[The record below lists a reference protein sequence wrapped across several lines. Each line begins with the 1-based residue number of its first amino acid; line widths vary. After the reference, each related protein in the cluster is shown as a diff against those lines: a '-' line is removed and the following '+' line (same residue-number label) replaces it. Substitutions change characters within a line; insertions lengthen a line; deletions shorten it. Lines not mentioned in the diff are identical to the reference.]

1 MPCAWRMKLL
11 VYQETSSVDIY
22 ELVFVTPSQREFIKE
37 LAREN
42 LTPVRIRN
50 ALGRKFGMRPSA
62 LSSLRTVQNIV
73 HHYRRTQLG
82 GTATRKKILEAV

>member
-11 VYQETSSVDIY
+11 VCQETSSVDIY
-22 ELVFVTPSQREFIKE
+22 ELREFIKE